1 MSGSRRPET
10 QFAWNG
16 DDAMAFQVLG
26 SGDADLLYLQGL
38 ASNIELNWDHAS
50 MRDFLGGLARSRRLI
65 VSDVRGMGCSE
76 RASPR
81 EVWPLEILM
90 DDIGRVMDAAG
101 SERAVVMATQE
112 CAFAAC
118 MYAAAHPQRV
128 VALILYEAAAN
139 WLWSPET
146 PWEWT
151 AEEWSKMAR
160 SIQAWSRAEAAE
172 NIRREAPSMA
182 GDAAYLDWWYRYV
195 LLSSAPGYWAAS
207 ADLYME
213 TDLRPLLP
221 AIQVPLLVLSRPQH
235 PDASWPASSAHLAS
249 LVPGSRLVSLPGRD
263 ARIWLGDQAPTFA
276 AIDDFLAAA
285 SAERDDLD
293 RSVLTIL
300 VTDMV
305 GSTETATRLGDRAW
319 RRLVERHHATVR
331 TLLQRYRGTEV
342 DTAGDGFLAAFDG
355 PARAIRCA
363 QSIVASVAG
372 QGVTLRAGLHTGECD
387 IIDSKIGGIAVNI
400 GARVAGAANPGEV
413 LVSQTVRD
421 LVAGSGLA
429 FDDRGAHRLKGLA
442 EEWRLY
448 RVLPQR
454 RPDPDVLESR

>member
-1 MSGSRRPET
+1 MTGSRRPET

-16 DDAMAFQVLG
+16 ADAMAFQIMG
-26 SGDADLLYLQGL
+26 AGDEDLLYIQGF
-38 ASNIELNWDHAS
+38 ASNVELNWDHAS
-50 MRDFLGGLARSRRLI
+50 MRGFLEGLARSRRLI

-81 EVWPLEILM
+81 EVWPLEVLM

-101 SERAVVMATQE
+101 SERAIIMATQE

-118 MYAAAHPQRV
+118 MYAAAYPQRV
-128 VALILYEAAAN
+128 SALILYEAAAN

-151 AEEWSKMAR
+151 AEEWGKMAR
-160 SIQAWSRAEAAE
+160 SIQAWSRAQAAE
-172 NIRREAPSMA
+172 NVRREAPSMV

-195 LLSSAPGYWAAS
+195 LLSTAPGYWAAS

-213 TDLRPLLP
+213 TDIRPLLP
-221 AIQVPLLVLSRPQH
+221 AIQVPVLVLSRPEH
-235 PDASWPASSAHLAS
+235 PDASWPVSSAHLAN
-249 LVPGSRLVSLPGRD
+249 LVPGSRFVSLPGRD
-263 ARIWLGDQAPTFA
+263 ARIWLGEQATTLA
-276 AIDDFLAAA
+276 AIDDFLLTA

-293 RSVLTIL
+293 RVVMTIL
-300 VTDMV
+300 VTDIV
-305 GSTETATRLGDRAW
+305 GSTEIAATLGDRAW
-319 RRLVERHHATVR
+319 RQLVERHHATVR

-400 GARVAGAANPGEV
+400 GARVAGAADPGEV

-429 FDDRGAHRLKGLA
+429 FDDRGTHHLKGLA
-442 EEWRLY
+442 DEWRLY
-448 RVLPQR
+448 RVLPQLTAE
-454 RPDPDVLESR
+454 PSVLQSQ